1 VSVLAGTVLGVSD
14 RPLELLRAI
23 AGPEASFRQGQREAI
38 DAVVAERRRVLLVQ
52 RTGWGK
58 SAVYFIATRLLRDSG
73 AGPTIL
79 VSPLLALM
87 RNQIQMAQRAGVRA
101 STINSENRDDWE
113 AITDAI
119 GRDEVDLLLV
129 SPERFNNPAF
139 RAEVLP
145 MVAARSGLLVIDE
158 AHCISDWGHDFR
170 PDYRR
175 LVRVLERLPSG
186 VPVLCTTATA
196 NDRVIEDIQ
205 AQLGAELVT
214 QRGPLARES
223 LSLSMLETSSQPD
236 RLAWLGQVVPG
247 LEGSGVIYVL
257 TIADTHRVAS
267 FLRTQG
273 IDAHAYSGETEPERR
288 LELEEALISNDV
300 KALVATSALGMG
312 FDKPDLGFV
321 IHYQSPGSAI
331 AYYQQVG
338 RAGRALPRAP
348 VVLLRGTEDRDIQD
362 YFIVSAFPS
371 RAKAEEAIALL
382 EQRGAAVAESEL
394 LSAVNV
400 GQMRLRNML
409 KILEV
414 EGAIERAGSKWHR
427 TSEPW
432 SYDEERL
439 RRVTEVRRAEQ
450 AAMEQYGRT
459 GKCLME
465 FLLQQLDDP
474 GAEPCGRC
482 MVCTGESPAVEL
494 DPAIVAKAREHLRWA
509 ELLVEPRLQWPSGM
523 TEPKGRI
530 PEELRM
536 QPGRALSVLND
547 GGWGGLVRKGLEAGG
562 FSDALVQAAA
572 ELVGKRWRPDPPPRW
587 VTYVPSASR
596 PEAVEGFAERLASAL
611 GLPFRPILLKTRES
625 RPQKELENSQQQFG
639 NVWGAFAVQGPADP
653 GPVLLVDD
661 LVDSRWTLTVVAAA
675 LLEAGSGPVS
685 PFVLAEAVSD

>member
-1 VSVLAGTVLGVSD
+1 VTD
-14 RPLELLRAI
+14 RPLALLLAI
-23 AGPEASFRQGQREAI
+23 AGPAATFHPGQLEAI
-38 DAVVAERRRVLLVQ
+38 EAVVEQRRRVLLVQ

-58 SAVYFIATRLLRDSG
+58 SAVYFIATRLLRDAG

-87 RNQIQMAQRAGVRA
+87 RNQILMAQRAGVRA
-101 STINSENRDDWE
+101 RTINSENRDDWE
-113 AITDAI
+113 QIREAIE
-119 GRDEVDLLLV
+119 RDEVDLLLV

-139 RAEVLP
+139 RADVLP
-145 MVAARSGLLVIDE
+145 TVAARSGLLVIDE

-175 LVRVLERLPSG
+175 LVRVLELLPPG

-196 NDRVIEDIQ
+196 NDRVIEDVQ
-205 AQLGAELVT
+205 AQLGAELT
-214 QRGPLARES
+214 TLRGPLARES
-223 LSLSMLETSSQPD
+223 LALQMLETSPQPE
-236 RLAWLGQVVPG
+236 RLAWLAQVVPSF
-247 LEGSGVIYVL
+247 EGSGVIYVL

-273 IDAHAYSGETEPERR
+273 IDAYAYSGETDPERR
-288 LELEEALISNDV
+288 LELEDALLANEV

-338 RAGRALPRAP
+338 RAGRALPHAP

-362 YFIVSAFPS
+362 YFIRSAFPS
-371 RAKAEEAIALL
+371 RVKAEEALGLMEEASGPVS
-382 EQRGAAVAESEL
+382 ENEL
-394 LSAVNV
+394 LAAVNV

-414 EGAIERAGSKWHR
+414 EGAIERAGSKWRR
-427 TSEPW
+427 TSAPW
-432 SYDEERL
+432 SYDEERQV
-439 RRVTEVRRAEQ
+439 RVTEVRRAEQ
-450 AAMEQYGRT
+450 AAMEEYGRT

-482 MVCTGESPAVEL
+482 QVCTGSSPAVEL
-494 DPAIVAKAREHLRWA
+494 DSALVAKAREHLRWA

-523 TEPKGRI
+523 GEPKGRI
-530 PEELRM
+530 PEELRL
-536 QPGRALSVLND
+536 QAGRALSVLND
-547 GGWGGLVRKGLEAGG
+547 GGWGGLVRKGVEAGE
-562 FSDALVQAAA
+562 FADQMVVAAA
-572 ELVGKRWRPDPPPRW
+572 ELVGQRWRPEPSPTW
-587 VTYVPSASR
+587 VTSVPSSGAS
-596 PEAVEGFAERLASAL
+596 PVPGFAERLAAAL
-611 GLPFRPILLKTRES
+611 GLPFRPVVVKTRETA
-625 RPQKELENSQQQFG
+625 PQIELENSQQQVT
-639 NVWGAFAVQGPADP
+639 NVLGAFAIEGDLPP
-653 GPVLLVDD
+653 GEPVLLVDD
-661 LVDSRWTLTVVAAA
+661 LVDSRWTLTVVGAA

-685 PFVLAEAVSD
+685 PFVLAKSVRD

>member
-1 VSVLAGTVLGVSD
+1 MSVPLGTVVDVSD
-14 RPLELLRAI
+14 RPLELLHAI
-23 AGPEASFRQGQREAI
+23 AGPDAAFRQGQREAI
-38 DAVVAERRRVLLVQ
+38 DAVAERRRVLLVQ

-58 SAVYFIATRLLRDSG
+58 SAVYFIATRLLRDAG

-87 RNQIQMAQRAGVRA
+87 RNQIRMAERAGVRA
-101 STINSENRDDWE
+101 FTINSENRDDWE
-113 AITDAI
+113 EITSGI
-119 GRDEVDLLLV
+119 YRDEVDLLLV

-139 RAEVLP
+139 RSDVLP
-145 MVAARSGLLVIDE
+145 QVAARSGLLVIDE

-175 LVRVLERLPSG
+175 LVRVLELLPEG

-223 LSLSMLETSSQPD
+223 LALQMLETSSQPE
-236 RLAWLGQVVPG
+236 RMAWLAQVVPG
-247 LEGSGVIYVL
+247 LQGSGVIYVL
-257 TIADTHRVAS
+257 TVADTTRVAS

-273 IDAHAYSGETEPERR
+273 IDAHAYSGETESERR
-288 LELEEALISNDV
+288 LELEDALIGNDV

-321 IHYQSPGSAI
+321 IHYQSPSSAI

-338 RAGRALPRAP
+338 RAGRALPHAP

-362 YFIVSAFPS
+362 YFIGSAFPS
-371 RAKAEEAIALL
+371 RTKAEEAIALL
-382 EQRGAAVAESEL
+382 EESSGPVAESEIL
-394 LSAVNV
+394 RTVNV

-414 EGAIERAGSKWHR
+414 EGAIERAGSKWRR
-427 TSEPW
+427 TAEPW

-450 AAMEQYGRT
+450 AAMETYGRT

-482 MVCTGESPAVEL
+482 MACTGSSPAVEL
-494 DPAIVAKAREHLRWA
+494 DPAVVAKAREHLRWA
-509 ELLVEPRLQWPSGM
+509 ELMVEPRLQWQSGM
-523 TEPKGRI
+523 PEPKGRI
-530 PEELRM
+530 PEELRL

-547 GGWGGLVRKGLEAGG
+547 GGWGGLVRKGLEAEE
-562 FSDALVQAAA
+562 FTDALVEAAA
-572 ELVGKRWRPDPPPRW
+572 ELVAKRWRPDPPLTW
-587 VTYVPSASR
+587 VTCVPSTAR
-596 PEAVEGFAERLASAL
+596 REVVAGFAERLAAAL
-611 GLPFRPILLKTRES
+611 GLPFRPIVVKTRETK
-625 RPQKELENSQQQFG
+625 PQMEFENSHQQFK
-639 NVWGAFAVQGPADP
+639 NVWGAFGVEGVPA
-653 GPVLLVDD
+653 GEPVLLVDD
-661 LVDSRWTLTVVAAA
+661 LVDSRWTLTVVGAA

-685 PFVLAEAVSD
+685 PIVLAKSVSA